1 LPAIAAARKIFQRL
15 GEKQPM
21 PVSAIPAVDA
31 PGGAYRE
38 RAIEPRKT
46 AFLSIDMQNA
56 EWSPEQMAKARIP
69 GSPESKKLYFLDRIE
84 TLLIPNQRRLQA
96 AARKAGIEVIYT
108 TIESYTLDGRDRS
121 LDHKISNLFFPKGSW
136 EAKVIAEVGPEPND
150 IVIPKTASG
159 IFNSTNV
166 EYVLRN
172 LGVEYLVIY
181 GICTDQCVECA
192 IRDAADRGFLVT
204 QIEDACAAD
213 DPHRHAVSIEQ
224 MRGHYCRTRTTDE
237 MLAELEALTA

>member
-1 LPAIAAARKIFQRL
+1 MPLP
-15 GEKQPM
+15 P
-21 PVSAIPAVDA
+21 IPAVDA

-38 RAIEPRKT
+38 RAIEPART

-56 EWSPEQMAKARIP
+56 EWSPARMARAREP
-69 GSPESKKLYFLDRIE
+69 GADIARKRYFLDRIG
-84 TLLIPNQRRLQA
+84 TVLIPNQQRLQV
-96 AARKAGIEVIYT
+96 AARAAGIEVIFT
-108 TIESYTLDGRDRS
+108 TIEAYTLDGRDRS

-136 EAKVIAEVGPEPND
+136 EAQVIPDVAPLPNE

-159 IFNSTNV
+159 IFNATNI

-172 LGVEYLVIY
+172 LGIGYLVIY
-181 GICTDQCVECA
+181 GVCTDQCVESA

-204 QIEDACAAD
+204 QIEDACAAED
-213 DPHRHAVSIEQ
+213 ERRHQVSIAA

-237 MLAELEALTA
+237 MLAELALLA